1 MNSYQKAHT
10 YNIQIALIKDP
21 QAKKQKCLL
30 PQYKSVVNDI
40 SDLKLEEENLWVV
53 LLTEF
58 LLIICRYNENI
69 RKEQK
74 EWSAIW
80 KGFS

>member
-10 YNIQIALIKDP
+10 YNSQIALIKDP

-40 SDLKLEEENLWVV
+40 SDLKLEEENL
-53 LLTEF
+53 
-58 LLIICRYNENI
+58 
-69 RKEQK
+69 
-74 EWSAIW
+74 
-80 KGFS
+80 